1 MSNSEESIPGIKRR
15 RRTGPEA
22 AACSLRWEQH
32 SQREQREGV
41 RLRDSRGRLVKG
53 PEGRGVF
60 RMRQKLK
67 SFEEG
72 NDVIRF
78 TFLNDYSDHF
88 V

>member
-1 MSNSEESIPGIKRR
+1 MVEDR
-15 RRTGPEA
+15 
-22 AACSLRWEQH
+22 CM
-32 SQREQREGV
+32 